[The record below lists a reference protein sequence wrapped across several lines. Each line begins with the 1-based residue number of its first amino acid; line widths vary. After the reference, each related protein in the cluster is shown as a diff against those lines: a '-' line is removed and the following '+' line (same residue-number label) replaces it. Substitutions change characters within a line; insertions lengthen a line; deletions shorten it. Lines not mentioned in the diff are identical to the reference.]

1 MEDFPAPTEKG
12 RPVVHAPEKAVRDER
27 AAVAPESR
35 TAWWRTAAPLGLLAV
50 LPLAVLG
57 YAAWNARLVR
67 TGGDD
72 WCFLPVVHDGG
83 LPAIVGKFY
92 LHDNGRIVNAVLV
105 WAYARFGETGQRWFA
120 PVSGV
125 LVLAL
130 LWAFTAAV
138 LRATRLRVPR
148 GVPLLVAAMVTALFL
163 FGSPNTYK
171 TFYWPAASVSH
182 TLPPVF
188 ACAAA
193 VPVLL
198 AASRRGKL
206 LALGTVVLAGVSL
219 GLVSEETS
227 VVAVTALACTL
238 LISGRVFPGARRRF
252 LRLCCTAGIASIVLG
267 TLILYTSPGATRRRE
282 RKHASTMFTPDS
294 LLGALHGF
302 AEIAATVLTTW
313 WYLGAVVVGVVL
325 GMVSPGVM
333 GRVPPVRRQVPVLA
347 AGAGALL
354 VSGYVCTV
362 ITYPVFK
369 HHVVSSTRLWND
381 YLLLYLLLL
390 VFAGALAGHA
400 VRGRVR
406 RTAPALAAGGVLYAV
421 VCVALTA
428 SLAGLGS
435 TMQAHAHDWD
445 RQDRWMRAQAAAGAQ
460 VLPYKRLPQSRMTE
474 PFRHGGKAKWPAS
487 CIATYYG
494 VQHIKQAHKL
504 P

>member
-1 MEDFPAPTEKG
+1 M
-12 RPVVHAPEKAVRDER
+12 VYAPEKAVEDQRTDVPPQSRRTWSPRTWSPR
-27 AAVAPESR
+27 AWS
-35 TAWWRTAAPLGLLAV
+35 RTAAPLGLLSL
-50 LPLAVLG
+50 LPLAVFAF
-57 YAAWNARLVR
+57 AAWNARLVR
-67 TGGDD
+67 PGGDD
-72 WCFLPVVHDGG
+72 WCFLPVVDDGG
-83 LPAIVGKFY
+83 LAAMVGKFY
-92 LHDNGRIVNAVLV
+92 LQDNGRIVNAVLV
-105 WAYARFGETGQRWFA
+105 WAYARFGEPGQQWFA

-130 LWAFTAAV
+130 LWAFAGAV
-138 LRATRLRVPR
+138 LNAVRVRVPR
-148 GVPLLVAAMVTALFL
+148 GVPLLVASMVTALFL

-193 VPVLL
+193 VPALR
-198 AASRRGKL
+198 ATSRRGRF

-227 VVAVTALACTL
+227 VVAATVLACAL
-238 LISGRVFPGARRRF
+238 LISGRVFPEARRRF
-252 LRLCCTAGIASIVLG
+252 LRLCCTAGIASIMIG
-267 TLILYTSPGATRRRE
+267 TLILYTSPGASRRRE

-325 GMVSPGVM
+325 GVVAPGVV
-333 GRVPPVRRQVPVLA
+333 GRAPTARKYVAVLV
-347 AGAGALL
+347 AGVGALL

-390 VFAGALAGHA
+390 VFVGALAGHA
-400 VRGRVR
+400 ARDRVP
-406 RTAPALAAGGVLYAV
+406 RTTPVLAAGGLPYAV
-421 VCVALTA
+421 VCIALTA
-428 SLAGLGS
+428 SLAGLAT
-435 TMQAHAHDWD
+435 TMQTHARDWD
-445 RQDRWMRAQAAAGAQ
+445 RQDRWMRGQAAAGAR

-494 VQHIKQAHKL
+494 VQHIEQAHKL

>member
-1 MEDFPAPTEKG
+1 M
-12 RPVVHAPEKAVRDER
+12 VHAPEKAVRDER
-27 AAVAPESR
+27 ADVAPEER
-35 TAWWRTAAPLGLLAV
+35 TAWWRTAAPLGILSL
-50 LPLAVLG
+50 LPLAALG

-72 WCFLPVVHDGG
+72 WCFLPVVQDGG
-83 LPAIVGKFY
+83 LPAIVEKFY

-105 WAYARFGETGQRWFA
+105 WAYARFGEAGQQWFA

-125 LVLAL
+125 LVLVL

-138 LRATRLRVPR
+138 LRAARLRVPR

-188 ACAAA
+188 VCAAA
-193 VPVLL
+193 VPVLR
-198 AASRRGKL
+198 ATSRRGKF
-206 LALGTVVLAGVSL
+206 LALGTVALAGVFL

-227 VVAVTALACTL
+227 VVALTVLACAL

-302 AEIAATVLTTW
+302 LEIAATVLTTW
-313 WYLGAVVVGVVL
+313 WYLGAVVVGVVV
-325 GMVSPGVM
+325 GVVSPGVM
-333 GRVPPVRRQVPVLA
+333 GRVAPARKQLPVLA
-347 AGAGALL
+347 AGVGALL

-369 HHVVSSTRLWND
+369 HHMVSSTRLWND
-381 YLLLYLLLL
+381 YLLLYLLFL
-390 VFAGALAGHA
+390 VFVGALAGHG

-406 RTAPALAAGGVLYAV
+406 RTAPVLAAGGVLYAV

-428 SLAGLGS
+428 SLAGLGT
-435 TMQAHAHDWD
+435 TMQAHAQDWD
-445 RQDRWMRAQAAAGAQ
+445 RQDRWMRGLAATGAE

-474 PFRHGGKAKWPAS
+474 PFRHGGRATWPAS

-494 VQHIKQAHKL
+494 VQRIEQAHEL

>member
-1 MEDFPAPTEKG
+1 M
-12 RPVVHAPEKAVRDER
+12 VHAPETAVRDQ
-27 AAVAPESR
+27 R
-35 TAWWRTAAPLGLLAV
+35 TEVDPQPRRTWWRTAAPLGLLSL

-57 YAAWNARLVR
+57 HAAWNARLVR
-67 TGGDD
+67 PGGDD
-72 WCFLPVVHDGG
+72 WCFLPVVQDGG
-83 LPAIVGKFY
+83 LSAMVGKFY
-92 LHDNGRIVNAVLV
+92 LHDNGRVVNAVAV
-105 WAYARFGETGQRWFA
+105 WAYARFGEAGQQWFA
-120 PVSGV
+120 PVSAV

-130 LWAFTAAV
+130 LWAFAVAV
-138 LRATRLRVPR
+138 LHTARLRVPR
-148 GVPLLVAAMVTALFL
+148 GVPLLAASMVTALFL

-193 VPVLL
+193 VPVLR

-206 LALGTVVLAGVSL
+206 LALGTVVLAGVSMGML
-219 GLVSEETS
+219 SEETT
-227 VVAVTALACTL
+227 VVAATVLGFAL
-238 LISGRVFPGARRRF
+238 LISGRVFPAVRRRF
-252 LRLCCTAGIASIVLG
+252 LRLCCTAGIGSLVLG
-267 TLILYTSPGATRRRE
+267 TLILYTSPGASRRRE
-282 RKHASTMFTPDS
+282 RKNASTMLTPES

-302 AEIAATVLTTW
+302 VEITATVLTTW
-313 WYLGAVVVGVVL
+313 WYLGAVVAGVILGVVT
-325 GMVSPGVM
+325 PGL
-333 GRVPPVRRQVPVLA
+333 RDRASLAKTYVPVLA
-347 AGAGALL
+347 AGVGALL

-390 VFAGALAGHA
+390 VAVGALAGHA
-400 VRGRVR
+400 ARLRVR
-406 RTAPALAAGGVLYAV
+406 QPAPTPVLAVAGVLYAV
-421 VCVALTA
+421 VCVALTI

-435 TMQAHAHDWD
+435 TMQTHARDWD
-445 RQDRWMRAQAAAGAQ
+445 RQDRWMNAQAAAGART
-460 VLPYKRLPQSRMTE
+460 LPYKRLPQSRMTE

-494 VQHIKQAHKL
+494 VEHIKQAHKL